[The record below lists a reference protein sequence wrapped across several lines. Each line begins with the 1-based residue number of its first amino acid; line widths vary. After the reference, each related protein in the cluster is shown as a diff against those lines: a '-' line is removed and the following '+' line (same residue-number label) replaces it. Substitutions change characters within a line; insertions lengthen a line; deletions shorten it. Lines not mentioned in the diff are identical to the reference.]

1 SLSEGDNSVFSEGVT
16 TPLEP
21 NAGASEDKDQENASG
36 NESEEVDDIELIFTT
51 DESKDMSNL
60 QEDLVSIRDT
70 DNWGPSSAS
79 THSTPVLI
87 KFHTLDPDFQP
98 GGDDK
103 DISGTENQENTDLQ
117 GVIAESSL
125 RNKRVSLPSDKDIR
139 HVAFNGKGSLDL
151 PSRGILKSYENKS
164 DNMLYKKS
172 PNTSTRRL
180 DSVDSLTCEYNRGLS
195 FDNTKSSSFELGSSM
210 DILHREES
218 VDSFHRTGHFGHRFS
233 VFAETD
239 ISKCGISEDDL
250 AANLNVRRNTC
261 PNPFQY

>member
-1 SLSEGDNSVFSEGVT
+1 MVVCQITINIRIAV
-16 TPLEP
+16 
-21 NAGASEDKDQENASG
+21 
-36 NESEEVDDIELIFTT
+36 
-51 DESKDMSNL
+51 L
-60 QEDLVSIRDT
+60 QEDLVSIRET
-70 DNWGPSSAS
+70 DQWGPPSSAS

-98 GGDDK
+98 GGDTK
-103 DISGTENQENTDLQ
+103 DIADTENQENSGLQ

-125 RNKRVSLPSDKDIR
+125 RNKRVSLPSDKEIR

-151 PSRGILKSYENKS
+151 PGRGILKSYENKS

-195 FDNTKSSSFELGSSM
+195 FDNTKSSSFEIGSSM

-218 VDSFHRTGHFGHRFS
+218 VDSFYRTGNLGHRFS

-250 AANLNVRRNTC
+250 AGNLNMRRNTC
-261 PNPFQY
+261 PNPFQYR